1 MLDGEANY
9 HFNSQKPPA
18 LSRQSGNSYGN
29 QPSQSPSW
37 LSKDQGSPF
46 SKTKAAGFYGRQY
59 SFGRDDNSHPSELDR
74 DDPAS
79 TRQRS
84 ERQQYARSEQ
94 RTIVAQNLSTR
105 TTQKDLLQIIRGGT
119 ILDIFLRTNERS
131 ASISFLEGSAAQEFM
146 NYVKRSDVYIH
157 GKRVSLLMTI
167 YKRH

>member
-29 QPSQSPSW
+29 QPSQSPS
-37 LSKDQGSPF
+37 LPSKDQGSPF
-46 SKTKAAGFYGRQY
+46 SKTKAGFYGRQY

-74 DDPAS
+74 DDPGS
-79 TRQRS
+79 GPQRS

-94 RTIVAQNLSTR
+94 RTIVAQNLSAR

-167 YKRH
+167 YRRR